1 MNDYYFYRYKFKEV
15 PAEPSLVAEEE
26 TGTPRDVLGSKLAKA
41 ELRIMHTKSKGDV
54 EKYHNRIYYHDG
66 VGLMQLQNNMQ
77 LPITD
82 ENFKTEKQDSH
93 PFLNVV
99 IDNREGR
106 QIIGIE
112 KNSSFKKRRGDN
124 NSTQRVADLI
134 AESVSN
140 YLREHGRI
148 MEIEPVARE
157 GELWKTVMERIIKK
171 NKRVRSIEYLFPADD
186 EDDENKPQ
194 KDTALY
200 ILMNLLRKSGSS
212 DGSFKANYA
221 VGDEKEMKMAEAD
234 FRATEMFA
242 SKEHYQ
248 INVQFNDMSIVRA
261 KDKLYAH
268 TELLERDLADFISG
282 APGLKGTFMLN
293 DELDKIYESLKG
305 YEDK

>member
-15 PAEPSLVAEEE
+15 PAEPSFVAEEE

-41 ELRIMHTKSKGDV
+41 ELCIMH
-54 EKYHNRIYYHDG
+54 R

-140 YLREHGRI
+140 YLREQGRI
-148 MEIEPVARE
+148 MEISPVARK

-186 EDDENKPQ
+186 EENKPQ

-221 VGDEKEMKMAEAD
+221 VGDEKEMKMAETN

-248 INVQFNDMSIVRA
+248 INVQFNDMSIART

-268 TELLERDLADFISG
+268 TELLERDLADFTSG
-282 APGLKGTFMLN
+282 ARGLKGTFMLN